1 MAARRSW
8 FAAVPLLA
16 LTLGACA
23 AAPSTVGRSGAP
35 VPVPIA
41 SGPATIE
48 VVPPPRASPAAERAS
63 CPASLAASSAA
74 PTNLL
79 GSLPRG
85 QGVAPLLDHGDR
97 GARTIAITIDDG
109 FSPAAVLADLAVLE
123 RERVNATWFPI
134 GHVAAASP
142 AVWRKVAAAG
152 FPIAN
157 HTYDHNNLT
166 RYSFEA
172 IVADI
177 RQDNAVLSAIVGEPL
192 LPLVR
197 PPGGAWNATV
207 LAGAAAA
214 GECGVV
220 RWDIT
225 TGDTGGGPS
234 DVAQLVRNGEE
245 GRPGSILLMHAN
257 LPYAQQAL
265 PAIIAFYR
273 ARGYTFVTL
282 GQMFGIG
289 GPVPFSAAP

>member
-1 MAARRSW
+1 MATLRSW
-8 FAAVPLLA
+8 FVAAPLLA
-16 LTLGACA
+16 VTLVACA
-23 AAPSTVGRSGAP
+23 ATPSTASRSGAP
-35 VPVPIA
+35 VPIS
-41 SGPATIE
+41 SGPATTE
-48 VVPPPRASPAAERAS
+48 VVPSPRASPAERVP
-63 CPASLAASSAA
+63 CPVSLATASAE
-74 PTNLL
+74 PINPP
-79 GSLPRG
+79 GSPPRG

-97 GARTIAITIDDG
+97 GVRTIAITIDDG
-109 FSPAAVLADLAVLE
+109 FSPAAVLADLSILE
-123 RERVNATWFPI
+123 REHVNATWFPI

-166 RYSFEA
+166 RHSFEG

-192 LPLVR
+192 LPVVR

-207 LAGAAAA
+207 LAAAAAA

-225 TGDTGGGPS
+225 TGDTGGGSS
-234 DVAQLVRNGEE
+234 DVAQLVRNGEQ
-245 GRPGSILLMHAN
+245 GRPGSLLLMHAN
-257 LPYAQQAL
+257 LPYAEQAL

-273 ARGYTFVTL
+273 ARGYTFFTL